1 MKIVR
6 DAVLRD
12 NKKLPISIIII
23 SALMLLLSFID
34 FSIVFVNGE
43 PVASVEFF
51 NSWLMMI
58 CVIPLTFGI
67 STAMLMKTK
76 KTVFSKLPSYIVCS
90 IVVIAFVLFY
100 IASGQDNLV
109 VNILGF
115 AIAILLIYPFIIA
128 VLTIEGRMYNRV
140 FALIFA
146 GILLVLTVAAAIAL
160 FVVLELISLS
170 YFIPALVYVELILT
184 IMSYE
189 LKPKSKE
196 KILYDN

>member
-34 FSIVFVNGE
+34 FSIVFVTGE

>member
-43 PVASVEFF
+43 AVASVKFF

-67 STAMLMKTK
+67 STVMLMKTK

-90 IVVIAFVLFY
+90 IVVIAFVLFF
-100 IASGQDNLV
+100 IASGEDNFV

-184 IMSYE
+184 VMSYE